1 MAQGGNDGE
10 RRSSALDRPLARVAA
25 LGVFL
30 CAMAL
35 LAFMH
40 RDDLFPPEPSAA
52 VAADDPVAMCLAA
65 RAEDIDRMQAEGVI
79 DEAQATLFKSRAEAL
94 CQAQQGQGGPP
105 RLPAN

>member
-1 MAQGGNDGE
+1 MSDSGKSGE
-10 RRSSALDRPLARVAA
+10 TRSSTLDRPLARIGA

-30 CAMAL
+30 CAAAA

-40 RDDLFPPEPSAA
+40 RDDLFPPEPAA
-52 VAADDPVAMCLAA
+52 IAADDPVALCLAA
-65 RAEDIDRMQAEGVI
+65 RAADIDKMRADGVI

-105 RLPAN
+105 KLPAN